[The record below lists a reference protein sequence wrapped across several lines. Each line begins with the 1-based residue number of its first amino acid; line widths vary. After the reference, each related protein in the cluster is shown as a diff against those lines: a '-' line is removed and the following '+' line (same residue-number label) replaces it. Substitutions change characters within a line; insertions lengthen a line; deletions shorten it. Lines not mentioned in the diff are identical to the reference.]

1 MEHRLEGTA
10 EGKKAESSSEAVAW
24 QSYKQEILVAWTKVT
39 KVKKERSGRML
50 RFRSQSN
57 RCAER
62 EGINNWQRH
71 LGPLCQ

>member
-50 RFRSQSN
+50 RF
-57 RCAER
+57 
-62 EGINNWQRH
+62 
-71 LGPLCQ
+71 